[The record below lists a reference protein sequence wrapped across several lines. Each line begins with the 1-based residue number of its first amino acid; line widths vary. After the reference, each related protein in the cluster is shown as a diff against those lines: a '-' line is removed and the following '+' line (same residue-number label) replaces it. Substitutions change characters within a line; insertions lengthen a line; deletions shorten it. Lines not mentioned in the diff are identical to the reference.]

1 MEVWPNFFI
10 VGAPKAATTSFYY
23 YLNRIPKIFMSP
35 VKEPNY
41 FSTNL
46 MLDDYTAKPIRD
58 KQKYLSLF
66 KKVKNEKIIG
76 EASTLYLSDP
86 KAPKLIHQVAPLAR
100 IIIILRDPIERIY
113 SEYLMLVR
121 LGQSKLSFHK
131 ELQKV
136 LGKNYEETNPKFSLY
151 SGLYTASL
159 KRYLDI
165 FGINQVKIIIFE
177 EFVKHPKETVTDTLR
192 FLNVDSHLNDFKGE
206 LHNQYA
212 IPRGVI
218 SQYILK
224 SETVK
229 LITGKIIP
237 KSLRTFTRENFLVK
251 KQSKEEMDSKD
262 KETLIKF
269 YKDDVKQL
277 QIILKRK
284 LTWKNFLD
292 TV

>member
-23 YLNRIPKIFMSP
+23 YLNRIPKIFMTS
-35 VKEPNY
+35 VKEPHY

-66 KKVKNEKIIG
+66 KKVKSEKIIG
-76 EASTLYLSDP
+76 EASTSYLADP
-86 KAPKLIHQVAPLAR
+86 KTPKLIQQVAPLAR

-136 LGKNYEETNPKFSLY
+136 LGKNYEETNPQFSLH
-151 SGLYTASL
+151 SGLYAESV

-165 FGINQVKIIIFE
+165 FGIDQVKIIIFE
-177 EFVKHPKETVTDTLR
+177 EFVKRPKETVVDTLR
-192 FLNVDSHLNDFKGE
+192 FLNVDYHLDDFKGE

-218 SQYILK
+218 SQYLLK

-251 KQSKEEMDSKD
+251 KQPKDEMDLKD

>member
-1 MEVWPNFFI
+1 M
-10 VGAPKAATTSFYY
+10 
-23 YLNRIPKIFMSP
+23 
-35 VKEPNY
+35 
-41 FSTNL
+41 
-46 MLDDYTAKPIRD
+46 
-58 KQKYLSLF
+58 
-66 KKVKNEKIIG
+66 
-76 EASTLYLSDP
+76 
-86 KAPKLIHQVAPLAR
+86 
-100 IIIILRDPIERIY
+100 IILRDPVERIY

-131 ELQKV
+131 ELQKA
-136 LGKNYEETNPKFSLY
+136 LGKNYEETNPQFSLY

-177 EFVKHPKETVTDTLR
+177 EFVKHLKETVVDTLR

-237 KSLRTFTRENFLVK
+237 KSLRTFTR
-251 KQSKEEMDSKD
+251 
-262 KETLIKF
+262 
-269 YKDDVKQL
+269 
-277 QIILKRK
+277 
-284 LTWKNFLD
+284 KNFLEKK
-292 TV
+292 TT

>member
-100 IIIILRDPIERIY
+100 IMIILRDPVERIY

-131 ELQKV
+131 ELQKA
-136 LGKNYEETNPKFSLY
+136 LGKNYEETNPQFSLY

-177 EFVKHPKETVTDTLR
+177 EFVKHLKETVVDTLR

-237 KSLRTFTRENFLVK
+237 KSLRTFTR
-251 KQSKEEMDSKD
+251 
-262 KETLIKF
+262 
-269 YKDDVKQL
+269 
-277 QIILKRK
+277 
-284 LTWKNFLD
+284 KNFLEKK
-292 TV
+292 TT